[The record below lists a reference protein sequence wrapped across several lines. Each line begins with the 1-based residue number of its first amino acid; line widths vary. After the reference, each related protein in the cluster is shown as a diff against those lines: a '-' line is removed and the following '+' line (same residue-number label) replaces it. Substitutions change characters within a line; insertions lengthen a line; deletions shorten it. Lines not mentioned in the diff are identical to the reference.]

1 MTKRTAT
8 TPIEYSDFV
17 FHGRVGYLS
26 KDILVDFPGYKV
38 SCKVSGSVRKNDN
51 EYDDLFIRVSH
62 ISPRDSHGFI
72 TITDKDREWL
82 SHEIINYLYSTLL

>member
-17 FHGRVGYLS
+17 FHGRDGYLS
-26 KDILVDFPGYKV
+26 KDIVVDFPGYKV
-38 SCKVSGSVRKNDN
+38 SCKVTGSVRKIGD
-51 EYDDLFIRVSH
+51 EYHNLLIRVFN
-62 ISPRDSHGFI
+62 IDPRDSHGFI

-82 SHEIINYLYSTLL
+82 SHEIINYLYSVLL

>member
-1 MTKRTAT
+1 MTKRTTT

-38 SCKVSGSVRKNDN
+38 SCKVSGSVRKNEN
-51 EYDDLFIRVSH
+51 EYNDLLIRVSH

-82 SHEIINYLYSTLL
+82 NHEIINYLYSTLL

>member
-1 MTKRTAT
+1 MTKKTAT
-8 TPIEYSDFV
+8 NPIEYSDFV

-26 KDILVDFPGYKV
+26 KDIAVDFPGYKV
-38 SCKVSGSVRKNDN
+38 SCKVSGSVRKNGD

-62 ISPRDSHGFI
+62 ISPRDRYGFI

>member
-8 TPIEYSDFV
+8 NPIEYSDFV

-26 KDILVDFPGYKV
+26 KDIVVDFPGYKV

-82 SHEIINYLYSTLL
+82 NHEIINYLYSTLL